1 MIASPK
7 LPSADA
13 VDSVDNVD
21 QRGQVETTDRP
32 VGRGGWE
39 VARYACVDNFVE
51 GDADGWVGRW
61 SDHRAVRA
69 TFAKA
74 EA

>member
-7 LPSADA
+7 LPSDDGGSGSAEHGE
-13 VDSVDNVD
+13 V
-21 QRGQVETTDRP
+21 GTTDRP